1 MQLKARG
8 TKPLPESSTP
18 TPHNRMKF
26 RRHKHSSR
34 TIKGSRRQ
42 RQHSPPVVKK
52 KLDSNAEDS
61 GKVGKPKK
69 KVRRKKE
76 EVGGN
81 TPRAFAE
88 LMSRLNGEKFAKG
101 AAEETGQ
108 NGEVDKKGMDSEARK
123 KRTRLEATVAA
134 EKKAESDAKKRDEL
148 KMQEGESF
156 ADFTRRVNEALPIV
170 RARSGVPSR
179 EAVRKLKKR
188 EIAEANGQTPLRAKK
203 KKGTSAEEGE
213 EDNDDGEDYSDEE
226 AEERRYME
234 LKAKR
239 SGSPDPW
246 KKLSRAPPPKFG
258 EIAAAPPV
266 LIPPSKKLL
275 NVPKKAGPLSQRLAL
290 EAERQRV
297 IGEYRVMVERK
308 QRKLRPDGAV

>member
-1 MQLKARG
+1 
-8 TKPLPESSTP
+8 
-18 TPHNRMKF
+18 MKF

-34 TIKGSRRQ
+34 KVKGSRRQ

-52 KLDSNAEDS
+52 KLDAKAEDS
-61 GKVGKPKK
+61 AKVGKPKK
-69 KVRRKKE
+69 KVSRKKE

-88 LMSRLNGEKFAKG
+88 LMSRLNGEKFAKD

-148 KMQEGESF
+148 KMQAGESF

-170 RARSGVPSR
+170 RARSGVPSK
-179 EAVRKLKKR
+179 EAVRKMKKR
-188 EIAEANGQTPLRAKK
+188 EIAEANGQAPLRVKK
-203 KKGTSAEEGE
+203 KKGTSAEEKEE

-234 LKAKR
+234 LKTKR

-275 NVPKKAGPLSQRLAL
+275 NVPKKAGPLSQRLEL
-290 EAERQRV
+290 EAERQQV
-297 IGEYRVMVERK
+297 IGKYRVMVERK
-308 QRKLRPDGAV
+308 QGKLRQDGAV